1 MPCSLH
7 ASLAALS
14 CLP

>member
-7 ASLAALS
+7 QE
-14 CLP
+14 P

>member
-7 ASLAALS
+7 RE
-14 CLP
+14 P